1 MYGVLDKSFRV
12 LPGKLS
18 ILSGKKIAVIGGTKG
33 IGQSLARLAALN
45 GSEVTVVG
53 RTFRDSGLNEKYLGF
68 QQADLSRMANAV
80 IAAQSLPVEQL
91 DYIAFTNGIV
101 PGNTRVVTAEGVE
114 QDMAVS
120 ALSRYVFIKTI
131 LPRLK
136 SNTRIFI
143 WGFPGTS
150 GLLKQT
156 NLEDFNSERSYA
168 GGFGTAHMNTVAL
181 NEALVHYLASKGI
194 EAYGLN
200 PGLIKSG
207 IRDSVHGGSGGIMGT
222 ILESMIALF
231 NPTAEDYVKKLLPVL
246 LSSDL
251 SLHKG
256 AMFGQNADPIK
267 PSPEF
272 ASTKLVT
279 EWITAADMLAT
290 KALAVKRS

>member
-18 ILSGKKIAVIGGTKG
+18 ILAGTKFAVIGGTAG
-33 IGQSLARLAALN
+33 IGQSLARLAAFN

-53 RTFRDSGLNEKYLGF
+53 RTFRDTGLNTNIRF
-68 QQADLSRMANAV
+68 QQADLSLMTNAV
-80 IAAQSLPVEQL
+80 ISAQSLPVEQL

-101 PGNTRVVTAEGVE
+101 PGNTRVVTVEGVE

-156 NLEDFNSERSYA
+156 NLDDFNSERSYA

-181 NEALVHYLASKGI
+181 NEALVHFLAYKGI

-207 IRDSVHGGSGGIMGT
+207 IRDSVHGGSGGIMGNL
-222 ILESMIALF
+222 LESMIALF
-231 NPTAEDYVKKLLPVL
+231 NPTSDDYCKKLLPVL

-279 EWITAADMLAT
+279 EWITAADTLAT
-290 KALAVKRS
+290 KALDVKSR